1 MYDTQIT
8 IFRWGPINQQTFHWG
23 APSFFWLLWSKKCF
37 FFGISLGSCRD
48 MMWYKYSWIYIYI
61 LYKLMNLYISWITSQ
76 GDMSET
82 WLGHWGLV
90 DLKTTRH
97 DSLPKLAI
105 TRRSPS
111 SERERLMGID
121 CYYDGDILGWLT
133 RWSQIVTSQ
142 LYPHLPNSTLIL
154 LYIMI
159 NPLVIKRGDGQF
171 PFERFRLPGVF
182 HLHEKRALSRMY
194 IFFRYFLCFSP
205 VFLAF
210 FPARRV
216 HIKLSRHIKPNHRI
230 SAE

>member
-1 MYDTQIT
+1 MGPHKPTNISLG
-8 IFRWGPINQQTFHWG
+8 GPIL
-23 APSFFWLLWSKKCF
+23 FFDFCDPRSAF
-37 FFGISLGSCRD
+37 FFGHLFGILSGYDVIQVLMD
-48 MMWYKYSWIYIYI
+48 IYIYI